1 MFKIAETREEKRENI
16 LFWEKMRLIAQNI
29 REEHDRVF
37 ENSYHNKLMAK
48 LKINKRPDFMEPLY
62 IKKASKTSVA

>member
-16 LFWEKMRLIAQNI
+16 LYWEKMRLVAQNI
-29 REEHDRVF
+29 REEHDRIF
-37 ENSYHNKLMAK
+37 ENAYHNKFMTK

-62 IKKASKTSVA
+62 IKKN